1 MYGAF
6 IRTLVFAL
14 ALFPSLANAQLA
26 GGLIFP
32 GPGTPASS
40 GGGSTATFDPANQF
54 QVTLGNGAGGVANL
68 SAKNSVG
75 AGQFGN
81 ARGTTSKSTG
91 KFYLE
96 WTVTIDAGN
105 QVGIGFSDTT
115 QSFASGFFNGG
126 ATHSMGLTITA
137 TVARWQFNS
146 GGSTAIAA
154 GGAAT
159 NDVIGVAIDVGTG
172 KVWARI
178 NAGNWNNDILAN
190 QNPAT
195 GTGGVAIGLTGAVF
209 FSCDVESTTIQGI
222 LNTGGSAYAN
232 TAPTGFGSW
241 T

>member
-1 MYGAF
+1 MFLNPGMMY
-6 IRTLVFAL
+6 
-14 ALFPSLANAQLA
+14 ANHAATRVPA
-26 GGLIFP
+26 GG
-32 GPGTPASS
+32 A
-40 GGGSTATFDPANQF
+40 TAIFDPAQKF
-54 QVTLGNGAGGVANL
+54 QINLTNGNLTAT
-68 SAKNSVG
+68 NSVG

-96 WTVTIDAGN
+96 WTVVIDAGN

-126 ATHSMGLTITA
+126 VAHSIGLTITSS
-137 TVARWQFNS
+137 VARWQFNS
-146 GGSTAIAA
+146 GSGIIIAP

-159 NDVIGVAIDVGTG
+159 NDVIGVAVDVGAG
-172 KVWARI
+172 LLWGRI
-178 NAGNWNNDILAN
+178 GAGNWNNDILAN

-209 FSCDVESTTIQGI
+209 FSCDVESNTVNGT

-232 TAPTGFGSW
+232 SAPSGFGSW